1 MARAGLLRDR
11 VTFQRLKSG
20 SDAYGNE
27 YDNWY
32 DLAARSAEL
41 TEKTGQRQVEGGA
54 LQDVARAILL
64 CRSDSVTAAITAA
77 DRVIAR
83 GITWSIQTATQADA
97 KAKCASLCL
106 KKAWRREGHRPA
118 RFIKAT

>member
-11 VTFQRLKSG
+11 VTFQRLDAG
-20 SDAYGNE
+20 SDEYGNE
-27 YDNWY
+27 YNNWS
-32 DLAARSAEL
+32 DLATRSAEL

-83 GITWSIQTATQADA
+83 GITWSIQTATQVDA
-97 KAKCASLCL
+97 KDEMREFVLEKGVAS
-106 KKAWRREGHRPA
+106 
-118 RFIKAT
+118 

>member
-1 MARAGLLRDR
+1 MKCWVSRGAIGMAKAGLLRDR
-11 VTFQRLKSG
+11 VTFQRLDAG
-20 SDAYGNE
+20 SDEYGNE
-27 YDNWY
+27 YNNWS
-32 DLAARSAEL
+32 DLASRSAEL

-97 KAKCASLCL
+97 KGEMREFVLEKGVAS
-106 KKAWRREGHRPA
+106 
-118 RFIKAT
+118 

>member
-64 CRSDSVTAAITAA
+64 CRSDSVTAAITSA

-83 GITWSIQTATQADA
+83 DITWSIQTATQADP
-97 KAKCASLCL
+97 KGEMREFVLEKGVAS
-106 KKAWRREGHRPA
+106 
-118 RFIKAT
+118 